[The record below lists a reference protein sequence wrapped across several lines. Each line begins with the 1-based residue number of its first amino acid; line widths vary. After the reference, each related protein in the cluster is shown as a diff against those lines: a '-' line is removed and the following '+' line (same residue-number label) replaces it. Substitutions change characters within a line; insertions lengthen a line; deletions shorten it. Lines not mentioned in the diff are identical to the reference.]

1 MIVGLADSS
10 FSLAD
15 KQATVS
21 AFLCRGAYNVAAS
34 VEANPLVPLLVR
46 VLIKTGRGESW

>member
-21 AFLCRGAYNVAAS
+21 AFLCRAYNVAAS